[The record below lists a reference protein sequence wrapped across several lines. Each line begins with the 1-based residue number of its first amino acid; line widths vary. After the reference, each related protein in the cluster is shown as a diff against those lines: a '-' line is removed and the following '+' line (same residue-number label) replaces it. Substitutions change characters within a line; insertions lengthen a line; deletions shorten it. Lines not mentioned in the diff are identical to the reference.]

1 MDAINRLESQSRLE
15 HAHQAL
21 GDFLTSDQWYPR
33 PLEGM
38 RGYSCNY
45 RGHNGRYHVTAFI
58 AESSEILMCY
68 AYAST
73 YVPSARL
80 AAAAEYLTRA
90 NYNLLLGNF
99 ELDYRDGEVRCKASI
114 SFVDEALTAGLIS
127 QVVYVPARHMDNYI
141 PGLLAVAYGQAD
153 PAAEIARI
161 EEGGD

>member
-1 MDAINRLESQSRLE
+1 MDAINKLESQSRLE

-21 GDFLTSDQWYPR
+21 GGFLTSDQWYPQ
-33 PLEGM
+33 PLEGL
-38 RGYSCNY
+38 RGFRCNY
-45 RGHNGRYHVTAFI
+45 NGHNGYYRVTAFI
-58 AESSEILMCY
+58 ADSSEILLCY
-68 AYAST
+68 AYAGF
-73 YVPSARL
+73 YVPGARL

-127 QVVYVPARHMDNYI
+127 QVMYVPSRHMDNYI
-141 PGLLAVAYGQAD
+141 PGLLAVVYGQAD

-161 EEGGD
+161 EGGD